1 MANDDVTLPPDLE
14 LRMMIEHQRYLSE
27 QHERILSLLVSHEI
41 ELACLW
47 LSVLGL
53 AIAVVVQHSKLKE
66 ARSE

>member
-1 MANDDVTLPPDLE
+1 MDEVKLPPDLE

-47 LSVLGL
+47 QYSLPL
-53 AIAVVVQHSKLKE
+53 
-66 ARSE
+66 

>member
-1 MANDDVTLPPDLE
+1 MDEVKLPPDLE

-47 LSVLGL
+47 LSVVGL

-66 ARSE
+66 GRSE